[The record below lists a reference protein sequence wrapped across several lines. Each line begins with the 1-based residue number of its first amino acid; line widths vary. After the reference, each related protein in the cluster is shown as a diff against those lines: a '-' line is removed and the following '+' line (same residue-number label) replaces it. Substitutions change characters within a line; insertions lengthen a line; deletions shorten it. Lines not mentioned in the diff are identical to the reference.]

1 MDVNKHEWLSYFT
14 PRNKQSTRKALLL
27 LFLIAQ
33 SQLGLQWMLWAYNW
47 YIKRNAKPF
56 HMYSETTHVQWNHT
70 CTVKP
75 HMYSETTH
83 VQWNHTCTVKPHMYS
98 ETTHVQWNHT
108 CIVKPHMYSETTHVQ
123 WNHTC
128 IVKPH
133 MYSETTHIWCF
144 SFYDLLQITSSSC
157 HLKLQIKWST
167 ITMKTDIW

>member
-83 VQWNHTCTVKPHMYS
+83 VQWNHTC
-98 ETTHVQWNHT
+98 
-108 CIVKPHMYSETTHVQ
+108 
-123 WNHTC
+123 

>member
-83 VQWNHTCTVKPHMYS
+83 VQWNR
-98 ETTHVQWNHT
+98 
-108 CIVKPHMYSETTHVQ
+108 
-123 WNHTC
+123 TC